1 MIFTVEET
9 ALVSSFDHSNRNVA
23 LLKMAAHLKLIE
35 DAELKELTRRT
46 VRKLNK
52 LTDAEFASI
61 DFTVYDNDEEAD
73 AFTKTATKEIT
84 STKRKMETART
95 NCWRLFLSPFLPSE
109 KPFASIIFF
118 DFSMGVSDIFIMA
131 SPPESYNAPIIC
143 MIAKETKEKPVEN
156 LKDSE
161 HVQVKHIGS
170 AFLKRQAS
178 YR

>member
-1 MIFTVEET
+1 MHGYEFFHGGAGKHFNFFQLPED
-9 ALVSSFDHSNRNVA
+9 LVFNDCF
-23 LLKMAAHLKLIE
+23 
-35 DAELKELTRRT
+35 KELS
-46 VRKLNK
+46 
-52 LTDAEFASI
+52 TDAK
-61 DFTVYDNDEEAD
+61 VLY